1 MKKVYL
7 SGTLYPERAMLS
19 ISNLEHEF
27 MSPDGQKQ
35 GRIKFNIYNN
45 QITAFLEW
53 ENDSED
59 IYTLR
64 NMTKAAVE
72 LITNVVGFLKG
83 YAYDVEITKI
93 FDGELELSF
102 VFGVQ
107 IPLLEERNKGRVDS
121 TASHIYPLCFHS
133 EGVYLRR
140 CLGDLS
146 MAIKHPDDTPFYCFR
161 ALETLKQYFGHMTG
175 AETDGGQWEEM
186 AKAIGGKQDDV
197 EPIRK
202 LAFPARHGVPV
213 PVTDQMR
220 KDTFLTTWHIVE
232 KYIDFR
238 LSQGGSGFRLL
249 PKSEV

>member
-1 MKKVYL
+1 MKKLFL
-7 SGTLYPERAMLS
+7 SGTLHPERAMLS
-19 ISNLEHEF
+19 VGNLEHEL
-27 MSPDGQKQ
+27 MAPDGKKQ

-45 QITAFLEW
+45 QITAFVEW

-64 NMTKAAVE
+64 NITKAGVE

-83 YAYDVEITKI
+83 YAYDVEIAKI
-93 FDGELELSF
+93 FDGELDLSF

-107 IPLLEERNKGRVDS
+107 IPALEERNKDRDGS
-121 TASHIYPLCFHS
+121 TVNHIYPLCFGS

-161 ALETLKQYFGHMTG
+161 ALESLKQYFGYTTG
-175 AETDGGQWEEM
+175 AETDREQWEEM
-186 AKAIGGKQDDV
+186 AKTIGGKRDDV

-202 LAFPARHGVPV
+202 LAFPARHGVPE
-213 PVTDQMR
+213 PVTDQIR
-220 KDTFLTTWHIVE
+220 KNTFLTTWDIVE
-232 KYIDFR
+232 KYVDYRLKQSGSNFR
-238 LSQGGSGFRLL
+238 LQ
-249 PKSEV
+249 PTP

>member
-1 MKKVYL
+1 MKKLFL
-7 SGTLYPERAMLS
+7 SGTLHPERAMLS
-19 ISNLEHEF
+19 VGNLEHEF
-27 MSPDGQKQ
+27 LGLDGKKQ

-45 QITAFLEW
+45 QITAFVEW

-64 NMTKAAVE
+64 NITKAGVE

-93 FDGELELSF
+93 FDGELDLSF

-107 IPLLEERNKGRVDS
+107 IPALEERNKDRDAS
-121 TASHIYPLCFHS
+121 TVNYIYPLCFDS

-140 CLGDLS
+140 CLGDLG

-161 ALETLKQYFGHMTG
+161 ALESLKQYFGYTTG
-175 AETDGGQWEEM
+175 AATDREQWEEM
-186 AKAIGGKQDDV
+186 TKAIGGKRDDV
-197 EPIRK
+197 EPIRE
-202 LAFPARHGVPV
+202 LAFPARHGVPK

-220 KDTFLTTWHIVE
+220 KDAFFTTWNIVE
-232 KYIDFR
+232 RFIDYRLTRSGSNFR
-238 LSQGGSGFRLL
+238 LQ
-249 PKSEV
+249 PTP